1 MKTNKA
7 LKGDIVEVRGNYHDQ
22 SGTRSLFMTLRV
34 SANREQL
41 KSRFG
46 EDFAEQIFSSMHSNE
61 DEEGVRWGFL
71 EYKPKAVFEVHSCKV
86 GDQDAAP
93 SQPEMLK
100 VKPVDGQDVVNVYLR
115 FPFVGESAAF
125 AGYIWSQ
132 LGNSTTVK
140 MTEQSP
146 QLPGTE

>member
-1 MKTNKA
+1 MKINKA

-22 SGTRSLFMTLRV
+22 SGTRSLFMTLKI
-34 SANREQL
+34 SANKKQL
-41 KSRFG
+41 TSWFG
-46 EDFAEQIFSSMHSNE
+46 EDFSDQIFSSMSSTE
-61 DEEGVRWGFL
+61 GEEGVRWGFV
-71 EYKPKAVFEVHSCKV
+71 EYKPKAVFEVHACKV

-100 VKPVDGQDVVNVYLR
+100 IKPVDGQDVVNAYLR
-115 FPFVGESAAF
+115 FPFVGESASF